1 MGSQDA
7 AQHSEV
13 GDTGHARGLVRLVC
27 NAATADGLAGLGKAP
42 GLHQERTPRHVKT
55 LSAQCIK
62 VAGGPRPVFQKL
74 LWEGR
79 ESLSQTAKGS
89 NSGGCRCVKQ
99 GSMVV
104 EVKSGTRLD
113 YSKRMKGTG
122 GGDVGPGVGGA
133 TRGTHRGNRGLEK
146 KFPLSITS

>member
-27 NAATADGLAGLGKAP
+27 NAATADGLAGLGKVP

-55 LSAQCIK
+55 LTAQCTK
-62 VAGGPRPVFQKL
+62 VAGGLRPVFQKL

-89 NSGGCRCVKQ
+89 NSGGCRCVKR
-99 GSMVV
+99 GPVAV

-122 GGDVGPGVGGA
+122 GGDVGPGVGGQ
-133 TRGTHRGNRGLEK
+133 LEEL
-146 KFPLSITS
+146 PGETEG

>member
-27 NAATADGLAGLGKAP
+27 NAATADRLAGLGKAP

-55 LSAQCIK
+55 LTAQCTK
-62 VAGGPRPVFQKL
+62 VAGGLRPVFQKL

-89 NSGGCRCVKQ
+89 NSGGCRCVKR
-99 GSMVV
+99 GSMAV
-104 EVKSGTRLD
+104 EVKSCTRLD

-122 GGDVGPGVGGA
+122 GGDVGPGVGGV
-133 TRGTHRGNRGLEK
+133 TRGTPRGNRGLEK
-146 KFPLSITS
+146 NSFL